1 MLFYFEYACF
11 FKFSHAVLHLIQR
24 GSLRMDSPSA
34 TTEKTSIL
42 LRLWRNQQHRSTII
56 QIITIVIL
64 FTILGMIGNNVAT
77 NLEKAGK
84 EFSFGFLNYP
94 AGYDITFQPFISFSP
109 TDTHTRAGIVGL
121 LNTLLVAVS
130 GIIIAT
136 ILGFTMGIL
145 RLSNNWLVSKIV
157 YVFLEFTRNVPV
169 LLHILFVYGIFLYT
183 LPVPKKAI
191 NISDTVFLSNRGF
204 YTPAPIFEDGFNY
217 VLTSILIAIL
227 IVFFFKRWA
236 HKVQDTTGKIY
247 PVFTISISILI
258 GLPFLTFFISG
269 TPMSWETPV
278 LKGFN
283 FKGGASIK
291 PEYIALT
298 FALAY
303 YTACFIA
310 EIVRGG
316 ILAISKGQTEAAHGL
331 GLRPN
336 RTLQLIVIPQALRVI
351 IPPLCSQYLNLTKN
365 SSLAIAIGYMDVVA
379 TIGGITLMQTGK
391 EMETMII
398 ILLTYLFFSLVISAF
413 MNWFNRKMAL
423 VER

>member
-1 MLFYFEYACF
+1 
-11 FKFSHAVLHLIQR
+11 
-24 GSLRMDSPSA
+24 MDSPSA
-34 TTEKTSIL
+34 TTENTPLL
-42 LRLWRNQQHRSTII
+42 LRLWRNQQHRSITI
-56 QIITIVIL
+56 QIITMVVFL
-64 FTILGMIGNNVAT
+64 TILGMIGNNVAT

-94 AGYDITFQPFISFSP
+94 AGYDITFQPFISYSP

-121 LNTLLVAVS
+121 LNTMLVAVS
-130 GIIIAT
+130 GVVIAT

-145 RLSNNWLVSKIV
+145 RLSNNWLINRIV

-191 NISDTVFLSNRGF
+191 NISDTIFLSNRGF
-204 YTPAPIFEDGFNY
+204 YTPAPVFEDGFEY
-217 VLTSILIAIL
+217 VLIAILVAVL
-227 IVFFFKRWA
+227 IVFFFKHWA
-236 HKVQDTTGKIY
+236 KKIQDTTGKIY
-247 PVFTISISILI
+247 PVFYVSLAILI
-258 GLPFLTFFISG
+258 GLPLLTFFISG
-269 TPMSWETPV
+269 SPLSMDMPAM
-278 LKGFN
+278 KGFN
-283 FKGGASIK
+283 FKGGTSIK

-298 FALAY
+298 FALSY
-303 YTACFIA
+303 YTSCFIA

-316 ILAISKGQTEAAHGL
+316 VLAISKGQTEAAHGL

-398 ILLTYLFFSLVISAF
+398 LLLVYLFISLVISAF

>member
-1 MLFYFEYACF
+1 
-11 FKFSHAVLHLIQR
+11 
-24 GSLRMDSPSA
+24 MDSPSA

-64 FTILGMIGNNVAT
+64 FTILWMIGNNVAT

-191 NISDTVFLSNRGF
+191 NISDAVFLSNRGF

>member
-1 MLFYFEYACF
+1 
-11 FKFSHAVLHLIQR
+11 
-24 GSLRMDSPSA
+24 MDSPSA
-34 TTEKTSIL
+34 TTENTPLL
-42 LRLWRNQQHRSTII
+42 LRLWRNQQHRSITI
-56 QIITIVIL
+56 QIITMVVL
-64 FTILGMIGNNVAT
+64 FTILGMIGNNVAR

-94 AGYDITFQPFISFSP
+94 AGYDITFQPFISYSP

-130 GIIIAT
+130 GVVIAT

-145 RLSNNWLVSKIV
+145 RLSNNWLINRIV
-157 YVFLEFTRNVPV
+157 YVFLDFTRNVPV

-204 YTPAPIFEDGFNY
+204 YTPAPVFEDGFEY
-217 VLTSILIAIL
+217 VLIAILVAVL
-227 IVFFFKRWA
+227 IVFFFKHWA
-236 HKVQDTTGKIY
+236 KKIQDTTGKIY
-247 PVFTISISILI
+247 PVFYVSLAILI
-258 GLPFLTFFISG
+258 ALPLLTFFTSG
-269 TPMSWETPV
+269 SPLSMDMPAM
-278 LKGFN
+278 KGFN
-283 FKGGASIK
+283 FKGGTSIK

-298 FALAY
+298 FALSY
-303 YTACFIA
+303 YTSCFIA

-316 ILAISKGQTEAAHGL
+316 VLAISKGQTEAAHGL

-379 TIGGITLMQTGK
+379 TIGGIALMQTGK

-398 ILLTYLFFSLVISAF
+398 LLLVYLFISLVISAF

>member
-1 MLFYFEYACF
+1 MA
-11 FKFSHAVLHLIQR
+11 
-24 GSLRMDSPSA
+24 SPSA
-34 TTEKTSIL
+34 KENKPL
-42 LRLWRNQQHRSTII
+42 LLIRLWRNQEYRSITI
-56 QIITIVIL
+56 QIITMVVL

-94 AGYDITFQPFISFSP
+94 AGYDITFQPFISYSP
-109 TDTHTRAGIVGL
+109 TDTHTRAGLVGL
-121 LNTLLVAVS
+121 LNTLLVAFS
-130 GIIIAT
+130 GVIIAS

-145 RLSNNWLVSKIV
+145 RLSSNWLINKIV

-204 YTPAPIFEDGFNY
+204 YTPAPVFEDGFGY
-217 VLTSILIAIL
+217 VLISIMAAIL

-236 HKVQDTTGKIY
+236 RKVQDTTGRIY
-247 PVFTISISILI
+247 PVFYISLAILI
-258 GLPFLTFFISG
+258 FLPLFTFFLAGSPLSIDM
-269 TPMSWETPV
+269 PA

-283 FKGGASIK
+283 FKGGTSIK

-298 FALAY
+298 FALSY

-316 ILAISKGQTEAAHGL
+316 ILAISKGQTEASHGL
-331 GLRPN
+331 GLKPN
-336 RTLQLIVIPQALRVI
+336 RTLQLVVVPQALRVI

-391 EMETMII
+391 EMETMIV
-398 ILLTYLFFSLVISAF
+398 LLITYLFFSLVISAF

>member
-1 MLFYFEYACF
+1 MA
-11 FKFSHAVLHLIQR
+11 
-24 GSLRMDSPSA
+24 SPSA
-34 TTEKTSIL
+34 KENKPL
-42 LRLWRNQQHRSTII
+42 LLIRLWRNQEYRSITI
-56 QIITIVIL
+56 QIITMVVL

-94 AGYDITFQPFISFSP
+94 AGYDITFQPFISYSP
-109 TDTHTRAGIVGL
+109 TDTHTRAGLVGL
-121 LNTLLVAVS
+121 LNTLLVAFS
-130 GIIIAT
+130 GVIIAS

-145 RLSNNWLVSKIV
+145 RLSSNWLINRIV

-204 YTPAPIFEDGFNY
+204 YTPAPVFEDGFGY
-217 VLTSILIAIL
+217 VLISIMAAIL

-236 HKVQDTTGKIY
+236 RKVQDTTGRIY
-247 PVFTISISILI
+247 PVFYISFAILI
-258 GLPFLTFFISG
+258 FLPLFTFFVAGS
-269 TPMSWETPV
+269 PLSLDMPA

-283 FKGGASIK
+283 FKGGTSIK

-298 FALAY
+298 FALSY

-316 ILAISKGQTEAAHGL
+316 ILAISKGQTEASHGL
-331 GLRPN
+331 GLKPN
-336 RTLQLIVIPQALRVI
+336 RTLQLVVVPQALRVI

-391 EMETMII
+391 EMETMIV
-398 ILLTYLFFSLVISAF
+398 LLITYLFFSLVISAF

>member
-1 MLFYFEYACF
+1 
-11 FKFSHAVLHLIQR
+11 
-24 GSLRMDSPSA
+24 MDSPSA
-34 TTEKTSIL
+34 TTENTPLL
-42 LRLWRNQQHRSTII
+42 LRLWRNQQHRSITI
-56 QIITIVIL
+56 QIITMVVL
-64 FTILGMIGNNVAT
+64 FTILGMIGDNVAT

-94 AGYDITFQPFISFSP
+94 AGYDITFQPFISYSP
-109 TDTHTRAGIVGL
+109 TDTHTRAGLVGL
-121 LNTLLVAVS
+121 LNTLLVAFS
-130 GIIIAT
+130 GIIIAS

-145 RLSNNWLVSKIV
+145 RLSSNWLVNRIV

-204 YTPAPIFEDGFNY
+204 YTPAPVFEDGFGY
-217 VLTSILIAIL
+217 VLISFLAAIL

-236 HKVQDTTGKIY
+236 RKVQDTTGRIY
-247 PVFTISISILI
+247 PVFYISLAILI
-258 GLPFLTFFISG
+258 FLPLFTFFVAGSPLSIDI
-269 TPMSWETPV
+269 PA

-283 FKGGASIK
+283 FKGGTSIK

-298 FALAY
+298 FALSY

-331 GLRPN
+331 GLKPN
-336 RTLQLIVIPQALRVI
+336 RTLQLVVVPQALRVI

-398 ILLTYLFFSLVISAF
+398 LLLTYLFFSLVISAF

>member
-1 MLFYFEYACF
+1 MA
-11 FKFSHAVLHLIQR
+11 
-24 GSLRMDSPSA
+24 SPSA
-34 TTEKTSIL
+34 KENKPL
-42 LRLWRNQQHRSTII
+42 LLIRLWRNQEYRSITI
-56 QIITIVIL
+56 QIITMVVL

-94 AGYDITFQPFISFSP
+94 AGYDITFQPFISYSP
-109 TDTHTRAGIVGL
+109 TDTHTRAGLVGL
-121 LNTLLVAVS
+121 LNTLLVAFS
-130 GIIIAT
+130 GVIIAS

-145 RLSNNWLVSKIV
+145 RLSSNWLINKIV

-191 NISDTVFLSNRGF
+191 NISDTIFLSNRGF
-204 YTPAPIFEDGFNY
+204 YTPAPVFEDGFGY
-217 VLTSILIAIL
+217 VLISIMAAIL

-236 HKVQDTTGKIY
+236 RKVQDTTGRIY
-247 PVFTISISILI
+247 PVFYISFAILI
-258 GLPFLTFFISG
+258 FLPLFTFFVAGSPLSIDM
-269 TPMSWETPV
+269 PA

-283 FKGGASIK
+283 FKGGTSIK

-298 FALAY
+298 FALSY

-316 ILAISKGQTEAAHGL
+316 ILAISKGQTEASHGL
-331 GLRPN
+331 GLKPN
-336 RTLQLIVIPQALRVI
+336 RTLQLVVVPQALRVI

-391 EMETMII
+391 EMETMIV
-398 ILLTYLFFSLVISAF
+398 LLITYLFFSLVISAF

>member
-191 NISDTVFLSNRGF
+191 NISDAVFLSNRGF

>member
-1 MLFYFEYACF
+1 M
-11 FKFSHAVLHLIQR
+11 IQR

-109 TDTHTRAGIVGL
+109 TDSHTRAGIVGL

-236 HKVQDTTGKIY
+236 QKVQDTTGKIY

>member
-1 MLFYFEYACF
+1 
-11 FKFSHAVLHLIQR
+11 
-24 GSLRMDSPSA
+24 MDSPSA
-34 TTEKTSIL
+34 TTENTPLL
-42 LRLWRNQQHRSTII
+42 LRLWRNQQHRSITI
-56 QIITIVIL
+56 QIITMVVL
-64 FTILGMIGNNVAT
+64 FTILGMIGDNVAT

-94 AGYDITFQPFISFSP
+94 AGYDITFQPFISYSP
-109 TDTHTRAGIVGL
+109 TDTHTRAGLVGL
-121 LNTLLVAVS
+121 LNTLLVAFS
-130 GIIIAT
+130 GIIIAS

-145 RLSNNWLVSKIV
+145 RLSSNWLVNRIV

-204 YTPAPIFEDGFNY
+204 YTPAPVFENGFGY
-217 VLTSILIAIL
+217 VLISFLAAIL

-236 HKVQDTTGKIY
+236 RKVQDTTGRIY
-247 PVFTISISILI
+247 PVFYISLAILI
-258 GLPFLTFFISG
+258 FLPLFTFFVAGSPLSIDIPS
-269 TPMSWETPV
+269 

-283 FKGGASIK
+283 FKGGTSIK

-298 FALAY
+298 FALSY

-331 GLRPN
+331 GLKPN
-336 RTLQLIVIPQALRVI
+336 RTLQLVVVPQALRVI

-398 ILLTYLFFSLVISAF
+398 LLLTYLFFSLVISAF

>member
-1 MLFYFEYACF
+1 
-11 FKFSHAVLHLIQR
+11 
-24 GSLRMDSPSA
+24 MDSPSA
-34 TTEKTSIL
+34 TTENTPLL
-42 LRLWRNQQHRSTII
+42 LRLWRNQQHRSITI
-56 QIITIVIL
+56 QIITMVVL

-94 AGYDITFQPFISFSP
+94 AGYDITFQPFISYSP
-109 TDTHTRAGIVGL
+109 TDTHTRAGLVGL
-121 LNTLLVAVS
+121 LNTLLVAFS
-130 GIIIAT
+130 GIVIAS

-145 RLSNNWLVSKIV
+145 RLSSNWLVNRIV

-204 YTPAPIFEDGFNY
+204 YTPAPVFENGFGY
-217 VLTSILIAIL
+217 VLISFLAAIL

-236 HKVQDTTGKIY
+236 RKVQDTTGRIY
-247 PVFTISISILI
+247 PVFYISLAILI
-258 GLPFLTFFISG
+258 FLPLFTFFVAGSPLSIDI
-269 TPMSWETPV
+269 PA

-283 FKGGASIK
+283 FKGGTSIK

-298 FALAY
+298 FALSY

-331 GLRPN
+331 GLKPN
-336 RTLQLIVIPQALRVI
+336 RTLQLVVVPQALRVI

-398 ILLTYLFFSLVISAF
+398 LLLTYLFFSLVISAF

>member
-1 MLFYFEYACF
+1 MA
-11 FKFSHAVLHLIQR
+11 
-24 GSLRMDSPSA
+24 SPSA
-34 TTEKTSIL
+34 KENKPL
-42 LRLWRNQQHRSTII
+42 LLIRLWRNQEYRSITI
-56 QIITIVIL
+56 QIITMVVL

-94 AGYDITFQPFISFSP
+94 AGYDITFQPFISYSP
-109 TDTHTRAGIVGL
+109 TDTHTRAGLVGL
-121 LNTLLVAVS
+121 LNTLLVAFS
-130 GIIIAT
+130 GVIIAS

-145 RLSNNWLVSKIV
+145 RLSSNWLINKIV

-169 LLHILFVYGIFLYT
+169 LLHILFVYGIFIYT

-204 YTPAPIFEDGFNY
+204 YTPAPVFEDGFGY
-217 VLTSILIAIL
+217 VLISIMAAIL

-236 HKVQDTTGKIY
+236 RKVQDTTGRIY
-247 PVFTISISILI
+247 PVFYISFAILI
-258 GLPFLTFFISG
+258 FLPLFTFFVAGSPLSIDI
-269 TPMSWETPV
+269 PA

-283 FKGGASIK
+283 FKGGTSIK

-298 FALAY
+298 FALSY

-316 ILAISKGQTEAAHGL
+316 ILAISKGQTEASHGL
-331 GLRPN
+331 GLKPN
-336 RTLQLIVIPQALRVI
+336 RTLQLVVVPQALRVI

-391 EMETMII
+391 EMETMIV
-398 ILLTYLFFSLVISAF
+398 LLITYLFFSLVISAF

>member
-1 MLFYFEYACF
+1 MA
-11 FKFSHAVLHLIQR
+11 
-24 GSLRMDSPSA
+24 SPSI
-34 TTEKTSIL
+34 TENNTFLL
-42 LRLWRNQQHRSTII
+42 LRLWRNQEYRSVFI
-56 QIITIVIL
+56 QITTILIL
-64 FTILGMIGNNVAT
+64 FTFLGMIGNNVVT

-84 EFSFGFLNYP
+84 EFSFGFLSYP
-94 AGYDITFQPFISFSP
+94 AGYDITFQPFISYSP
-109 TDTHTRAGIVGL
+109 TDTHTRAGLVGL
-121 LNTLLVAVS
+121 LNTLLVAFS
-130 GIIIAT
+130 GVIIAS

-145 RLSNNWLVSKIV
+145 RLSSNWLVNRIV

-204 YTPAPIFEDGFNY
+204 YTPAPVFEDGFGY
-217 VLTSILIAIL
+217 VLISIMAAIL

-236 HKVQDTTGKIY
+236 RKVQDTTGRIY
-247 PVFTISISILI
+247 PVFYISLAILI
-258 GLPFLTFFISG
+258 FLPLFTFFISG
-269 TPMSWETPV
+269 SPLSMEIPAM
-278 LKGFN
+278 KGFN
-283 FKGGASIK
+283 FKGGTSIK

-298 FALAY
+298 FALSY
-303 YTACFIA
+303 YTSCFIA

-316 ILAISKGQTEAAHGL
+316 VLAVSKGQTEAAHGL

-336 RTLQLIVIPQALRVI
+336 RTLQLVVIPQALRVI

-398 ILLTYLFFSLVISAF
+398 LLLVYLVISLVISAF

>member
-1 MLFYFEYACF
+1 M
-11 FKFSHAVLHLIQR
+11 
-24 GSLRMDSPSA
+24 GSPSA
-34 TTEKTSIL
+34 KIEKTSIL
-42 LRLWRNQQHRSTII
+42 LRLWRNQQHRSITI
-56 QIITIVIL
+56 QIITMVVL

-94 AGYDITFQPFISFSP
+94 AGYDITFQPFISYSP
-109 TDTHTRAGIVGL
+109 TDTHTRAGLVGL
-121 LNTLLVAVS
+121 LNTLLVAFS
-130 GIIIAT
+130 GIIIAS

-145 RLSNNWLVSKIV
+145 RLSSNWLVNRIV

-204 YTPAPIFEDGFNY
+204 YTPAPVFEDGFGY
-217 VLTSILIAIL
+217 VLISFLAAIL

-236 HKVQDTTGKIY
+236 RKVQDTTGRIY
-247 PVFTISISILI
+247 PVFYISLAILI
-258 GLPFLTFFISG
+258 FLPLFTFFVAGSPLSIDI
-269 TPMSWETPV
+269 PA

-283 FKGGASIK
+283 FKGGTSIK

-298 FALAY
+298 FALSY

-310 EIVRGG
+310 EIVRAG

-331 GLRPN
+331 GLKPN
-336 RTLQLIVIPQALRVI
+336 RTLQLVVVPQALRVI

-398 ILLTYLFFSLVISAF
+398 LLLTYLFFSLVISAF